1 MTKRTGDRPSRGRA
15 SIATVAAEAGV
26 SIATVSRIVNRVANK
41 ASPETAARV
50 RAAIARLDY
59 RPIGAGAALRQR
71 RSRLV
76 ALLAA
81 NLANPSMAAIAAAA
95 EAALREAGTIMVL
108 CDTHDAPALQD
119 EYLLEMRAQLAQ
131 AIVLLGAVPSP
142 KLAAFRAAG
151 EPLVFVNR
159 HCPGDDAGPFVG
171 IDNRAAGAAVAALLA
186 ERGIARGAA
195 QVAAIHAS
203 MSSSATADRIAGFQA
218 ALAERGIAL
227 DPETLATEDSPD
239 HLTIGYRAMARLLA
253 RKRRPRGVFCAS
265 DLIAYGAARAARE
278 RALAVPGDVLLVGF
292 DDNPLNDWVAP
303 WLTSVRVPYERYGA
317 AIVEALRSIREGRP
331 PPSIILPHVLVRRDE
346 GGRGYA

>member
-1 MTKRTGDRPSRGRA
+1 MAKRAHDKQGRA

-26 SIATVSRIVNRVANK
+26 SIATVSRIVNGIANK
-41 ASPETAARV
+41 ASPATTARV
-50 RAAIARLDY
+50 RAAIAALDY
-59 RPIGAGAALRQR
+59 RPMGAGAALRQR

-95 EAALREAGTIMVL
+95 EVALREAGTIMVL

-142 KLAAFRAAG
+142 KLCAFRGAG

-159 HCPGDDAGPFVG
+159 HCPGDDEGPFVG
-171 IDNRAAGAAVAALLA
+171 IDNRAAGAAVADLFIA
-186 ERGIARGAA
+186 RGIARSAA
-195 QVAAIHAS
+195 HVAAIHAS
-203 MSSSATADRIAGFQA
+203 MTSSATADRIAGFRSG
-218 ALAERGIAL
+218 LTKRGIAL
-227 DPETLATEDSPD
+227 DPATLATEDSPD
-239 HLTIGYRAMARLLA
+239 HLQIGYRAMARLLSG
-253 RKRRPRGVFCAS
+253 RRRPRGVFCAS
-265 DLIAYGAARAARE
+265 DLIAYGAARCARE
-278 RALAVPGDVLLVGF
+278 RGLAVPSDVLIVGF

-317 AIVEALRSIREGRP
+317 AIVEALQSIRAGGP
-331 PPSIILPHVLVRRDE
+331 PASIILPHVLVQ
-346 GGRGYA
+346 RG